1 MSASAL
7 LPQTAPF
14 GDDDR
19 LSLDRVLSAAS
30 PIQRAWLAGFLAG
43 VDAGQPPLPLVDAP
57 ARAAEPLTILFAS
70 ESGNAE
76 RLAQDV
82 AKLAK
87 KSGFKPRIVDFAD
100 LEIADL
106 PKQSRLVVIAATWGE
121 GEPPSR
127 ATRAYADL
135 MGASAPRLEGTS
147 FAVLALGD
155 TAYAEFCGVG
165 KALDARLAELGASA
179 GGRQDRLRPRFRSS
193 CSGLDQE
200 HARSACTGSGEFG
213 QCGVGRFQRPRHHRD
228 QPRTGGCRISST
240 SI

>member
-43 VDAGQPPLPLVDAP
+43 VDAGQTPLPRVDAP

-82 AKLAK
+82 AKLAARAA
-87 KSGFKPRIVDFAD
+87 SSPRSSISPTSM
-100 LEIADL
+100 L
-106 PKQSRLVVIAATWGE
+106 PICR
-121 GEPPSR
+121 SR
-127 ATRAYADL
+127 A
-135 MGASAPRLEGTS
+135 
-147 FAVLALGD
+147 ALW
-155 TAYAEFCGVG
+155 
-165 KALDARLAELGASA
+165 
-179 GGRQDRLRPRFRSS
+179 
-193 CSGLDQE
+193 
-200 HARSACTGSGEFG
+200 
-213 QCGVGRFQRPRHHRD
+213 
-228 QPRTGGCRISST
+228 
-240 SI
+240 